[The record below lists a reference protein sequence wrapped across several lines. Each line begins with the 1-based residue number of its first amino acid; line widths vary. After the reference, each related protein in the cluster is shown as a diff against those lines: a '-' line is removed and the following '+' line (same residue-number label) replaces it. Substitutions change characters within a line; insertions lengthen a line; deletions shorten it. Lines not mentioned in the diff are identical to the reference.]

1 MVTKIKNNFLS
12 SEFTVKEKKKKYAV
26 TLNIPGF
33 HNVENALAAI
43 ATAREMGVNIKDI
56 QNSIPS
62 FLGIKRRFE
71 LLGEFKIDQNSFY
84 WIDDYGHHPTEIL
97 AVYNSVKEIWPKRK
111 ILVVFQPHRYSR
123 TKDLSKE
130 FKKIF
135 RKIDKLV
142 ILDIYAASEKNKDK
156 IDINK
161 IFKENLSK
169 KNALHIKGFK
179 NLEKYLLKSIQNEYV
194 LITMGAGDI
203 SKFVLSFKDHK
214 KVIKI

>member
-1 MVTKIKNNFLS
+1 MA
-12 SEFTVKEKKKKYAV
+12 KKK
-26 TLNIPGF
+26 
-33 HNVENALAAI
+33 
-43 ATAREMGVNIKDI
+43 D
-56 QNSIPS
+56 SSS
-62 FLGIKRRFE
+62 F
-71 LLGEFKIDQNSFY
+71 
-84 WIDDYGHHPTEIL
+84 PTTQIFT
-97 AVYNSVKEIWPKRK
+97 N
-111 ILVVFQPHRYSR
+111 Q
-123 TKDLSKE
+123 DLSKE
-130 FKKIF
+130 FIKIF

-161 IFKENLSK
+161 MFKENLSK
-169 KNALHIKGFK
+169 KNAIHIKGFN